1 MKTIKKA
8 QVGYRTMPRAER
20 RKVLGIVGCK
30 SPGGCGKGPKAPK
43 WTKRDQRK
51 LDRETE
57 EWDRARAK
65 KKIAELPPI
74 AKRRVISENEEPGN
88 KIKRPGPDYTNP
100 ASFELEKR
108 IENQAKRGK
117 KIVKKIVKSSSK
129 LKVAKK
135 GIKKTVKRK

>member
-1 MKTIKKA
+1 MKTLKKA
-8 QVGYRTMPRAER
+8 QTGYRTMARGER
-20 RKVLGIVGCK
+20 RKVMGILGCK

-65 KKIAELPPI
+65 KKIGELPPI

-108 IENQAKRGK
+108 IENQARKGK
-117 KIVKKIVKSSSK
+117 KVVKAPSK
-129 LKVAKK
+129 LKIAKR
-135 GIKKTVKRK
+135 GIKKTVKKKK